1 MDVKFDNGAL
11 SIMLPPKITG
21 ENCSVFEKEL
31 LAIEQLRAAK
41 EIFLN
46 ADKLNYISSLGL
58 RVILKFRKQYRNI
71 PVSVLNTAE
80 SIYKIF
86 DDTGF
91 TSFLNIKKKLRIVDT
106 AGLEMID
113 SGMYGSVYR
122 INDEQILKVFRGI
135 QTEGDIEPV
144 INTIRVAFV
153 HDIPTIM
160 PFEIVRTEEGIGL
173 ILELLHSET
182 LSKLIMKNPQN
193 LDNYVNKMVELSK
206 LLARTNFEAG
216 SLRSRNEMLISKL
229 NSATA
234 YLAAEEIGV
243 VKKYIELIPR
253 CNTAVH
259 GDFHAKNLMVSE
271 DMLML
276 IDMDEFSMGHP
287 LWDIA
292 NLYCIYQTMAH
303 IDREIADDLFDL
315 NGQIPYEDFYF
326 QIIDCSIAKAEIIW
340 EKFFNG
346 YFADYSQED
355 KTTILK
361 LADFYGNFK
370 FVTFL
375 IDVCN
380 FRKDKPEKLACKVR
394 NLRYFL
400 EKLQNDYTD
409 MSSALA
415 YLKSW
420 K

>member
-1 MDVKFDNGAL
+1 
-11 SIMLPPKITG
+11 
-21 ENCSVFEKEL
+21 
-31 LAIEQLRAAK
+31 
-41 EIFLN
+41 
-46 ADKLNYISSLGL
+46 
-58 RVILKFRKQYRNI
+58 
-71 PVSVLNTAE
+71 
-80 SIYKIF
+80 
-86 DDTGF
+86 
-91 TSFLNIKKKLRIVDT
+91 
-106 AGLEMID
+106 
-113 SGMYGSVYR
+113 
-122 INDEQILKVFRGI
+122 
-135 QTEGDIEPV
+135 
-144 INTIRVAFV
+144 
-153 HDIPTIM
+153 
-160 PFEIVRTEEGIGL
+160 
-173 ILELLHSET
+173 
-182 LSKLIMKNPQN
+182 
-193 LDNYVNKMVELSK
+193 
-206 LLARTNFEAG
+206 
-216 SLRSRNEMLISKL
+216 
-229 NSATA
+229 
-234 YLAAEEIGV
+234 
-243 VKKYIELIPR
+243 
-253 CNTAVH
+253 
-259 GDFHAKNLMVSE
+259 MVSE